1 MMIKNLLPGLL
12 AAAVLCGC
20 QLPPQNHRRVSAA
33 LERQAGKNLG
43 DTPAG
48 AFTLPP
54 GISLQDGLT
63 EDSAVHIAL
72 WNNAAFQETL
82 ADLGISRADL
92 VQAGMLPNPTL
103 SMLVPWGAKGL
114 ELTAKYPLE
123 ALWLRPRRV
132 ANAEASYEQTVQRL
146 TQAGLDLIRDVK
158 LAFADL
164 ALAKERLRAAEQ
176 TVSLAANIS
185 KLSKARLDAGDAGE
199 LEAGVARGEALQ
211 AEELLARARHDERIT
226 SERLRAWL
234 GMGQQ
239 PFLQTIIPSATVRV
253 DSNMT
258 GLVTNALAARP
269 DLRAAEIAVE
279 SSGKRIG
286 LARWEAFT
294 LAAGVNAKDVNNQF
308 LAGPTV
314 DLAVPVVN
322 QNQGGVAL
330 AQANFEKT
338 ARHYYVV
345 RDRIVLEVREAHTRA
360 AQAQESFDN
369 WRQRILPSLED
380 AVRQSQKAYEAGDVS
395 LLLTLESSRRLED
408 ARAKAALARADWHRA
423 TAELERSLGGRL
435 PQSPA
440 DNFKR

>member
-12 AAAVLCGC
+12 AAVLCGC

-33 LERQAGKNLG
+33 LERRAGKGVG
-43 DTPAG
+43 DAPAG
-48 AFTLPP
+48 EFTLPP
-54 GISLQDGLT
+54 GLSLQDGLT

-123 ALWLRPRRV
+123 AIWLRPRRV

-164 ALAKERLRAAEQ
+164 ALAKERLRAAGQ
-176 TVSLAANIS
+176 TVSLAENIS
-185 KLSKARLDAGDAGE
+185 KLSKARLDAGDASE
-199 LEAGVARGEALQ
+199 LEAGVARVDALQ
-211 AEELLARARHDERIT
+211 AGELVARARHDERIAT
-226 SERLRAWL
+226 ERLRALL
-234 GMGQQ
+234 GMGLR
-239 PFLQTIIPSATVRV
+239 PFPERVVEPVIVRV
-253 DSNMT
+253 ALDVT
-258 GLVTNALAARP
+258 GLETNALAARP

-330 AQANFEKT
+330 AQANFEKS
-338 ARHYYVV
+338 ARHYYSV

-360 AQAQESFDN
+360 AQAQESFEN
-369 WRQRILPSLED
+369 WQKNILPSLEE
-380 AVRQSQKAYEAGDVS
+380 AVRQSQKAYEAGDAS

-423 TAELERSLGGRL
+423 TAELERSLGGQL
-435 PQSPA
+435 PQPA
-440 DNFKR
+440 AENLKR

>member
-1 MMIKNLLPGLL
+1 MMMTRISVTALL
-12 AAAVLCGC
+12 AATLCGC
-20 QLPPQNHRRVSAA
+20 QSPPPDHRRVSAA
-33 LERQAGKNLG
+33 LERRAGKSVG
-43 DTPAG
+43 DAPAG

-54 GISLQDGLT
+54 GLSLQDGLT
-63 EDSAVHIAL
+63 EASAVHIAL

-82 ADLGISRADL
+82 ADLGIFRADL

-164 ALAKERLRAAEQ
+164 ALAKERLRTAGQ
-176 TVSLAANIS
+176 TVALAENIS
-185 KLSKARLDAGDAGE
+185 KLSKARLDAGDASE
-199 LEAGVARGEALQ
+199 LEAGVARVDALQ
-211 AEELLARARHDERIT
+211 AQELLARARHDERIT
-226 SERLRAWL
+226 SERLRALL

-239 PFLQTIIPSATVRV
+239 TFPETVVQPAPAHV
-253 DSNMT
+253 DLDVA

-286 LARWEAFT
+286 LSRWEAFT
-294 LAAGVNAKDVNNQF
+294 LATGVNAKDVNNQF

-314 DLAVPVVN
+314 DLAVPIVN
-322 QNQGGVAL
+322 QNQGGIAL
-330 AQANFEKT
+330 AKANFEKA
-338 ARHYYVV
+338 ARHYYSV

-360 AQAQESFDN
+360 AQAQESFDH
-369 WRQRILPSLED
+369 WQKHILPSLEA
-380 AVRQSQKAYEAGDVS
+380 AVRQSQKAYETGDTS

-408 ARAKAALARADWHRA
+408 ARAKAALARADLHRA
-423 TAELERSLGGRL
+423 TAELERSLGGQL
-435 PQSPA
+435 PQPPA
-440 DNFKR
+440 ENLKR